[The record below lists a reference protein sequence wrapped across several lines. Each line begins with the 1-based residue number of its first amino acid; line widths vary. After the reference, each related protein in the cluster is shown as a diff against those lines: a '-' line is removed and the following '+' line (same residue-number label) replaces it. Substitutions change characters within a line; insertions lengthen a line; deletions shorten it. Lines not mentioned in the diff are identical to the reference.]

1 MNKSTETEIEKQKKE
16 EPMLVVDEVV
26 QSEDKKLPESGKV
39 PFFKDGVTI
48 LRSVTDRYKYES
60 SGWKL
65 VY

>member
-1 MNKSTETEIEKQKKE
+1 MNKSTGMKTEKQKKE
-16 EPMLVVDEVV
+16 EPMLAVDEVV
-26 QSEDKKLPESGKV
+26 QNEDKKLPESGKV

-60 SGWKL
+60 TGWKL

>member
-1 MNKSTETEIEKQKKE
+1 MNKSTETETEKQKKE

-26 QSEDKKLPESGKV
+26 KKETKKLPATGKV

-48 LRSVTDRYKYES
+48 LRPVADRDKYES
-60 SGWKL
+60 DGWKL